1 MTYQV
6 VLDDRVREQ
15 LRVAPAELRGYVSGV
30 VAVLRTDPAGG
41 TFAFTIIGG
50 PDYKRVVFP
59 DTQGFLDFRVFE
71 DKRLIVLVD
80 LSWPP

>member
-1 MTYQV
+1 
-6 VLDDRVREQ
+6 
-15 LRVAPAELRGYVSGV
+15 
-30 VAVLRTDPAGG
+30 
-41 TFAFTIIGG
+41 
-50 PDYKRVVFP
+50 VFP